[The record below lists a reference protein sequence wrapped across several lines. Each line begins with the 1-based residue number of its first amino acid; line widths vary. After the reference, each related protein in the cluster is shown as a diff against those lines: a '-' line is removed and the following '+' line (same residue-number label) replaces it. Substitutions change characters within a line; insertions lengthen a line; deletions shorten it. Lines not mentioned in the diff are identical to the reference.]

1 MRPAPRAPRGGRS
14 LTELSERVHAFL
26 TARVPEATEI
36 RIDKLTPV
44 AGGNARRAYS
54 FDLVINEKDGHH
66 NLACI
71 MLMQAGAG
79 QLESDLEAEFRVLE
93 TLHGTGVP
101 APRALWLDADG
112 SGLGSPTVIMERVS
126 GITDILA
133 LRAPEPVDRNR
144 AIALAFADAA
154 AKLHAAPID
163 KLRFLGNTTRD
174 TAASEQV
181 DFWEAQF
188 LKQRMEPHPAIAFAF
203 HWLKTHA
210 PVAERISLVHGD
222 YRFGNFLFEED
233 RITALLDWEMAHLGD
248 PAEDIAWAYRV
259 LWTPE
264 MHLPIEAFVDRYHA
278 AGGPKTRAENLL
290 FYRLFSEIKHAVISL
305 TAARSFADG
314 RTRNIRMADRMTLAV
329 PCIKQFLDWLPGTM
343 AA

>member
-1 MRPAPRAPRGGRS
+1 
-14 LTELSERVHAFL
+14 LTELSERLHAFL
-26 TARVPEATEI
+26 TAQVPEATDI
-36 RIDKLTPV
+36 RIDDLTPV
-44 AGGNARRAYS
+44 SGGNARRAYS
-54 FDLVINEKDGHH
+54 FDLVIGETDGHH
-66 NLACI
+66 DLACI

-93 TLHGTGVP
+93 ALHGTGVP

-126 GITDILA
+126 GVTDILA
-133 LRAPEPVDRNR
+133 LRAPEPADRNR
-144 AIALAFADAA
+144 AIGLAFADAA
-154 AKLHAAPID
+154 AKLHTAPVD
-163 KLRFLGNTTRD
+163 KLGFLDSTTRE
-174 TAASEQV
+174 AAAAQQV
-181 DFWEAQF
+181 AFWEAQF

-222 YRFGNFLFEED
+222 YRFGNFLFEDE

-248 PAEDIAWAYRV
+248 PAEDIAWAYRA

-264 MHLPIEAFVDRYHA
+264 MHVPIEAFVDRYHA
-278 AGGPKTRAENLL
+278 AGGPIIRPANLL
-290 FYRLFSEIKHAVISL
+290 FYRLFGEIKHAIISL

-314 RTRNIRMADRMTLAV
+314 RTKNLRMADRMTLAL
-329 PCIKQFLDWLPGTM
+329 PCIKQFLDWLPGTI